1 MLQVAGTELAK
12 DDQDQAKKILF
23 TYPMVKET
31 DMNEDM
37 RSEVLDICV
46 NACEKHT
53 SNNESAAKMIK
64 ELLDKKFGS
73 SWHGGGG

>member
-1 MLQVAGTELAK
+1 MGLVPKVTMLQVAGTELAK

-46 NACEKHT
+46 NASVSYGSISKGPLCQRCKHL
-53 SNNESAAKMIK
+53 NH
-64 ELLDKKFGS
+64 DQ
-73 SWHGGGG
+73 